1 MGNKPSE
8 LDQQFLRKESDYPVP
23 AEARYTLPPALVR
36 ASSKDL
42 IRRLRK
48 MASNGELSGSTQATG
63 AKQGLVSQWVSRVRA
78 YSSQYDSDSWN
89 ADQVIGSPRVYPQY
103 GDIVGTWAPGDR
115 NNSEF
120 LETYHAGGTKA
131 VLGKTAD
138 GRWVPLYTA
147 PSIENITSSRI
158 FSPPLNEQSLK
169 TRELRIEVDCTV
181 AGTWVEIDAVQLH
194 GRRFLLA
201 PPPSMSDMASD
212 LEKLIN
218 DERFSDCSFTVE
230 GKTVYAHRAIL
241 CVRSDY
247 FRALFADHTKESK
260 SKEPIVIPDVSY
272 PNFLAVLHFLYTNQL
287 PDTLDTIALTNLW
300 RVADRFSM
308 DGLKALAAL
317 QVCEKINTEN
327 VVDTFVC
334 ANNNLPIIVD
344 PHWNSS
350 SELSRVVFSLN
361 LLEGVAPGACTLGEG
376 PRGWAG
382 GLTASPSPWALSWR
396 LGGGSLV
403 AAPFWC
409 GLRPRDWYWSYDH
422 LPELPP
428 PLES

>member
-120 LETYHAGGTKA
+120 LELEYAEEVYVTGIDIYETYHAGGTKA

-334 ANNNLPIIVD
+334 ANNNLPIID
-344 PHWNSS
+344 EIRNNCMAFMSS
-350 SELSRVVFSLN
+350 HMSFVVN
-361 LLEGVAPGACTLGEG
+361 
-376 PRGWAG
+376 
-382 GLTASPSPWALSWR
+382 TASFER
-396 LGGGSLV
+396 L
-403 AAPFWC
+403 
-409 GLRPRDWYWSYDH
+409 PRDIM
-422 LPELPP
+422 
-428 PLES
+428 LEIIQQSTSKLKL